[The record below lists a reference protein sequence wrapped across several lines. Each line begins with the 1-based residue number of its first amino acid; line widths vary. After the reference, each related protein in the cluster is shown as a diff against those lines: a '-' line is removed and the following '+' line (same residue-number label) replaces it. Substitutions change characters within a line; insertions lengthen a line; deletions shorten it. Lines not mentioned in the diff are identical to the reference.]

1 MESKFV
7 PIWNIYWKL
16 PIEVSE
22 EGSSK
27 VTTNNDE
34 HSLNALFPIEI
45 IDLGIIILLN
55 DVHLLNAFEPVEVIK
70 SRFTNWC
77 Y

>member
-1 MESKFV
+1 MKV
-7 PIWNIYWKL
+7 LL

-45 IDLGIIILLN
+45 IDLGIIIN
-55 DVHLLNAFEPVEVIK
+55 DVNLLNAFEPIEVIE
-70 SRFTNWC
+70 SRFSN
-77 Y
+77 